1 MIVLPSFQTSAV
13 CYRFFADLWPRFRW
27 NVAPIRMPSC
37 VALIQP
43 ECNLPAF
50 IRAILRIVFHAIL
63 GRGGGAP
70 RGKKKSAR
78 YYTIFYTGIILYVCP
93 RWLFTRENFLPRNKF
108 RLLFRATRGSKIIV
122 VCWRTVA
129 RKKFSGWN
137 SRGNKA
143 VGIVRN
149 VKGLFFAARLSRKL
163 V

>member
-63 GRGGGAP
+63 GRGSGAP
-70 RGKKKSAR
+70 RDKKKK
-78 YYTIFYTGIILYVCP
+78 ICPGIILYVCP
-93 RWLFTRENFLPRNKF
+93 CWLFTRENFLPRNKF

-122 VCWRTVA
+122 VCRRTVA